1 MRCRFVSEFGV
12 LQSNHE
18 HMLNSPI
25 PRGFWESRICID
37 IPQNEKT
44 CWKRDSKI
52 HLKLCQETNHHATTH
67 FPSKVVA
74 SLVSAKHV
82 PNSHFASFGRP
93 TKIRE
98 VGSMEQRKSTPRVL
112 KGPKNPKIR
121 IYGRNHLTVG
131 FMIFTE
137 KSTQKKTPKNTPFWL
152 KKIVGQKLPIPLG
165 VIHQRG
171 LWLLEACVAFE
182 ESEPM
187 ILCKE
192 LVAKEAIRVMRKK
205 TYYWQGEMD
214 DVKIAFF
221 FFKK

>member
-37 IPQNEKT
+37 IPQNEKR
-44 CWKRDSKI
+44 CWNRDSKI
-52 HLKLCQETNHHATTH
+52 HSQIVSRDE
-67 FPSKVVA
+67 A
-74 SLVSAKHV
+74 SRHNSLPQQSCGIIRSQLNMSRIPISQVSGV
-82 PNSHFASFGRP
+82 RL
-93 TKIRE
+93 I
-98 VGSMEQRKSTPRVL
+98 GSMEQKKQHCPRS
-112 KGPKNPKIR
+112 P
-121 IYGRNHLTVG
+121 T
-131 FMIFTE
+131 T
-137 KSTQKKTPKNTPFWL
+137 NTPFLL
-152 KKIVGQKLPIPLG
+152 KKFVGQKLPIPLG

-205 TYYWQGEMD
+205 TY
-214 DVKIAFF
+214 
-221 FFKK
+221 